1 MCWPELNDRQLPS
14 SASRLTRDTLSRR
27 ASLTFLSGLAQSG
40 ARLAVGLL
48 VTPLLVREL
57 GAVLYG
63 AWSMIQQAMGWLA
76 LTDLRPM
83 GTLKFTL
90 SIEQHLED
98 DSRKRRQVGAAIRL
112 WAFTLPVTI
121 VVAIVA
127 TVWAPTLLR
136 LSGAEATAVRIA
148 VLVTAVGVVLDR
160 LLGLSSSVLR
170 GLNLDFK
177 GAFSATASILIGAAL
192 TVVALRSGFGL
203 PGVAVAAVLTV
214 LFGSASRYLVARRH
228 VAWLGAE
235 RPTGDEFRAFAK
247 LSYWLFAGGL
257 GSVLFLSS
265 DVLAVGLVLG
275 PIAAAVYATTGA
287 ALRLTSEPLAQL
299 LNSGNA
305 GMADLCGRQEW
316 ARVSAVR
323 AEQWLAAL
331 GGMTV
336 IGAAVLL
343 LNRSFLVLW
352 LGERFYGGLIPT
364 ALLALLALQSQ
375 LYRVDT
381 VLADSMMLMREK
393 ARITLSAGAL
403 GIGLGAL
410 LALRFGLTGMAA
422 GALIGRSLALVLTPR
437 LIAARLPGE
446 AALPLPMRAIA
457 SSALL
462 LGIAAILSSAVSVA
476 SWAALVGLGAIIV
489 PLTGGLWYWMAL
501 TPSERKAFRARGAD
515 AIRI

>member
-1 MCWPELNDRQLPS
+1 MAENSVNLTDSDLNPPGDS
-14 SASRLTRDTLSRR
+14 LSRR

-90 SIEQHLED
+90 SIEQHVQD

-112 WAFTLPVTI
+112 WAFTLPLTI
-121 VVAIVA
+121 LVAVLA
-127 TVWAPTLLR
+127 TVWAPKLLR
-136 LSGAEATAVRIA
+136 VSGGEATAVRIA
-148 VLVTAVGVVLDR
+148 VLVTAAGVVLDR
-160 LLGLSSSVLR
+160 FLGLWASVLR

-177 GAFSATASILIGAAL
+177 GAVSATTSILIGAVL
-192 TVVALRSGFGL
+192 TVVALRAGFGL
-203 PGVAVAAVLTV
+203 PGVAVAAVVTV
-214 LFGSASRYLVARRH
+214 LIGSGTRYLVARRH

-235 RPTGDEFRAFAK
+235 RPTRDEFHSFVRI
-247 LSYWLFAGGL
+247 SYWLLAGGL

-265 DVLAVGLVLG
+265 DVLAIGLALG
-275 PIAAAVYATTGA
+275 PLSAAVYATTGA
-287 ALRLTSEPLAQL
+287 ALRFATEPLAQL

-305 GMADLCGRQEW
+305 GMAALCGRQDW
-316 ARVSAVR
+316 QRVSVVR

-331 GGMTV
+331 GGITV

-343 LNRSFLVLW
+343 LNRSFLALW
-352 LGERFYGGLIPT
+352 LGEGFYGGLVPT
-364 ALLALLALQSQ
+364 ALLVLLALQGQ
-375 LYRVDT
+375 LYRVET

-393 ARITLSAGAL
+393 ARITLMAGGLGIAL
-403 GIGLGAL
+403 GAMLAVPLGLS
-410 LALRFGLTGMAA
+410 GMAG

-437 LIAARLPGE
+437 LIAARLPGRE
-446 AALPLPMRAIA
+446 ALPLPSRAIGM
-457 SSALL
+457 SALL
-462 LGIAAILSSAVSVA
+462 LGVASTLSSGVSITTWLGLVLFAVLIVA
-476 SWAALVGLGAIIV
+476 VTSAL
-489 PLTGGLWYWMAL
+489 WFFMAL
-501 TPSERKAFRARGAD
+501 SPSERQAFRARVAG